1 MQITSPGW
9 WTDNGKQEMCPVNK
23 HCKISVSSQDI
34 STLPDLELY
43 LMDTYIPFYVSEV
56 LCITDHLLLMLPGLF
71 LLLFLSLVTIWLHVP
86 ICCLKDAVTEL
97 SKEFQEA
104 GEPITDDS
112 TSLHKFSYKLEYLL
126 QFDQKE
132 KATLLGNKKDYWDYF
147 CACLA
152 KVKGANDGIR
162 FVKSISELRTSLGKG
177 RAFIRYSLVHQRLAD
192 TLQQCFMNT
201 KVTSDWFYARSP
213 FLQPKL
219 SSDIVGQLYELTE
232 VQFDLASRGYDL
244 DAAWP
249 TFARRT
255 LATGSSAYL
264 WKPPSR
270 SSSMS
275 SLVSSYLQTQEMVSN
290 FDLNSPLNNEALEGF
305 DEMRLELDQLEVR
318 EKQLQERMQQL
329 DRENQELR
337 AAVSLQEE
345 QLQTERERGR
355 TAAED
360 NVRLTCLVAELQ
372 KQWEVTQAT
381 QNTVKELQTCLQ
393 ALELGAAE
401 KEEDYHTALRRLE
414 SMLQPLAQELK
425 ATRDSLGQ
433 KNQHLASIPD
443 WLAMAQQKADTAP
456 DTKGQQEP
464 IPSDAAREI
473 QELGEKLRA
482 LERERTKVE
491 EVNRQQSAQLEQLV
505 KELQLK
511 EDAWASLERLVKET
525 APLQEELSG
534 KGQEADQL
542 WQRLQELL
550 VHSSSR
556 EQELAEL
563 RREKKQ
569 QQEEKELLEQEV
581 RSLTRQL
588 QFLETQL
595 AQVSQHVSD
604 LEEQKKQ
611 LIQDKDHL
619 SQKVGALERLAGQ
632 PGPELPVA
640 GEKNEALVPVN
651 SSLQEACGKPEEEQ
665 RGLQE
670 AQLDDTKVQEGSQE
684 EELRQANRELEKE
697 LQNVVGRNQLLEGK
711 LQALQADYQAL
722 QQREAAIQGSL
733 ASLEAEQA
741 SIRHLG
747 DQMEASLLAVR
758 KAKEAM
764 KAKVAEKEA
773 TLQSKEGECQQLREE
788 VEQCRQLAEARH
800 RELRA
805 LESQCQQ
812 QTQLIE
818 VLTAEKGQQGVGPP
832 PDNEARELAA
842 QLALSQAQLEVH
854 QGEAERLQAQVVDLQ
869 AKMQAALDDQDKVQ
883 SQLSMAEAVL
893 REHKTLVQQL
903 KEQNEALNRAHVQEL
918 LQCSEREGALQEE
931 RTSKAQQRDEELRA
945 LQKLSQAKCSSKEAQ
960 LEHAELQEQLHR
972 ANTDTAELGI
982 QVCTLTMEKEQVE
995 KALAC
1000 AVQELQ
1006 DAKEAA
1012 SREREGLER
1021 QVAGLQ
1027 QEKESLQEK
1036 LKAAKAAADSLPG
1049 LQAQLTQAEQRA
1061 QSLQEAARQELDTLK
1076 FQLSAEI
1083 MDYQSRLKATQAD
1096 MGEKLSCTSNHLAE
1110 CQAAML
1116 RKDEEGAA
1124 LREDLE
1130 RTQKELEK
1138 ATTKIQEY
1146 YNKLCQEVTNRERND
1161 QKMLADLDDLNRTKK
1176 YLEERLIELLRDKD
1190 ALWQKSDALEFQQK
1204 LSAEDRWLGDTE
1216 ANHCLDCKREFSWMM
1231 RRHHCRICGRIFCY
1245 YCCNNYVLSKH
1256 SAKKERCCRACFQ
1269 KLSEGPGSPDS
1280 AGSGTSQG
1288 EPSPALSP
1296 ASPGPQA
1303 IGGQGANT
1311 DYRPPDDA
1319 VFDIITDE
1327 ELCQIQESGSSLPE
1341 TPTETDSLDPNVAEQ
1356 DTTSTS
1362 LTPEDTEDMPVGQ
1375 DAEICLL
1382 KSGELMIKVPLTVD
1396 EIASFGEGSRELF
1409 VRSSTYSLIPIT
1421 VAEAGLTISWVFS
1434 SDPKSISFSVVFQEA
1449 EDTPLDQCK
1458 VLIPTTRC
1466 NSHKENIQGQLK
1478 VRTPGIY
1485 MLIFDNTFSRF
1496 VSKKVFYHLTVDR
1509 PVIYDGS
1516 DFL

>member
-1 MQITSPGW
+1 MQRASSRESSET
-9 WTDNGKQEMCPVNK
+9 
-23 HCKISVSSQDI
+23 CK
-34 STLPDLELY
+34 
-43 LMDTYIPFYVSEV
+43 
-56 LCITDHLLLMLPGLF
+56 
-71 LLLFLSLVTIWLHVP
+71 
-86 ICCLKDAVTEL
+86 
-97 SKEFQEA
+97 
-104 GEPITDDS
+104 
-112 TSLHKFSYKLEYLL
+112 
-126 QFDQKE
+126 FDQKE

-192 TLQQCFMNT
+192 TLQQCFMNA
-201 KVTSDWFYARSP
+201 KVTSDWYYARSP

-275 SLVSSYLQTQEMVSN
+275 SLMSTYLQTQEMASN

-337 AAVSLQEE
+337 AAVSLQGE

-372 KQWEVTQAT
+372 KQREVTQAT

-401 KEEDYHTALRRLE
+401 KEDYHTALRQLE
-414 SMLQPLAQELK
+414 SLLQPLAQELE
-425 ATRDSLGQ
+425 ATRDSLG
-433 KNQHLASIPD
+433 KRNQHLASIPD
-443 WLAMAQQKADTAP
+443 WLAMAQQKADAAP

-473 QELGEKLRA
+473 QELQEKLRA

-491 EVNRQQSAQLEQLV
+491 EVNRQQSAQLEQLA

-511 EDAWASLERLVKET
+511 EDAQANLERLVKEV

-542 WQRLQELL
+542 WRRLQELL
-550 VHSSSR
+550 AHSSAR
-556 EQELAEL
+556 EEELAEL
-563 RREKKQ
+563 RREEKQ
-569 QQEEKELLEQEV
+569 RQEEKELLEQEV
-581 RSLTRQL
+581 TSLTRQL

-595 AQVSQHVSD
+595 AQVNQHVSD

-611 LIQDKDHL
+611 LIQDKDRL
-619 SQKVGALERLAGQ
+619 SQKVGVLEQLAGQ

-640 GEKNEALVPVN
+640 DEKNETLVPVN
-651 SSLQEACGKPEEEQ
+651 SPLQVACGKPEEEQ
-665 RGLQE
+665 RSLQG

-684 EELRQANRELEKE
+684 AELQQANRELEKE

-747 DQMEASLLAVR
+747 EQMEASLLAVR
-758 KAKEAM
+758 KAKKAM
-764 KAKVAEKEA
+764 KAQVAEKEA
-773 TLQSKEGECQQLREE
+773 ALQSKEGECQQLREE

-800 RELRA
+800 REFRA
-805 LESQCQQ
+805 LESQCHQ

-818 VLTAEKGQQGVGPP
+818 VLTAEKGQQGVSPL
-832 PDNEARELAA
+832 PDSEARELAA
-842 QLALSQAQLEVH
+842 QLAVSQAQLEVH
-854 QGEAERLQAQVVDLQ
+854 QGEAQRLQAQVVDLQ
-869 AKMQAALDDQDKVQ
+869 AKMRAALDDRDKVQ

-893 REHKTLVQQL
+893 SEHKTLVQQL

-918 LQCSEREGALQEE
+918 LQCSEREGMLQEE
-931 RTSKAQQRDEELRA
+931 RAGEAQQREEELRA
-945 LQKLSQAKCSSKEAQ
+945 LQEELSQAKCSSEEAQ
-960 LEHAELQEQLHR
+960 LEHSELQEQLHQ

-982 QVCTLTMEKEQVE
+982 QVCALTMEKEQVE
-995 KALAC
+995 EALAR
-1000 AVQELQ
+1000 AVQELW
-1006 DAKEAA
+1006 DSKEAA
-1012 SREREGLER
+1012 SRERESLEC

-1036 LKAAKAAADSLPG
+1036 LKAAKTAASSLPG
-1049 LQAQLTQAEQRA
+1049 LQAQLAQAEQRA
-1061 QSLQEAARQELDTLK
+1061 QSLQDAAHQELDTLK

-1083 MDYQSRLKATQAD
+1083 MDYQSRLKNAGEECRNLRGQLEEQGRQLQAAEEAVGKLKATQAD

-1116 RKDEEGAA
+1116 RKDQEGAA

-1138 ATTKIQEY
+1138 ASIKIQEY
-1146 YNKLCQEVTNRERND
+1146 YNKLCQEVTDRERND

-1204 LSAEDRWLGDTE
+1204 LSAEERWLGDTE
-1216 ANHCLDCKREFSWMM
+1216 ANHCLDCKREFSWMV

-1245 YCCNNYVLSKH
+1245 YCCNNYVLTKH
-1256 SAKKERCCRACFQ
+1256 GGKKERCCRACFQ

-1280 AGSGTSQG
+1280 TGSGTSQG

-1296 ASPGPQA
+1296 ASAGPQA
-1303 IGGQGANT
+1303 TGHQGAIT

-1382 KSGELMIKVPLTVD
+1382 KSGELMIKVPLTVE

-1449 EDTPLDQCK
+1449 KDTPLDECK

-1478 VRTPGIY
+1478 VRMPGIY

>member
-1 MQITSPGW
+1 MASTSA
-9 WTDNGKQEMCPVNK
+9 E
-23 HCKISVSSQDI
+23 SQLQRI
-34 STLPDLELY
+34 IRDLQ
-43 LMDTYIPFYVSEV
+43 
-56 LCITDHLLLMLPGLF
+56 
-71 LLLFLSLVTIWLHVP
+71 
-86 ICCLKDAVTEL
+86 DAVTEL
-97 SKEFQEA
+97 SKEFKEA

-132 KATLLGNKKDYWDYF
+132 KATLLGNKRDYWDYF

-201 KVTSDWFYARSP
+201 KVTSDWYYARSP

-275 SLVSSYLQTQEMVSN
+275 SLVSSYLQTQEMASN

-305 DEMRLELDQLEVR
+305 DEMRVELDQLEVR
-318 EKQLQERMQQL
+318 EKQLQERVQQL

-337 AAVSLQEE
+337 AAVSMQRE
-345 QLQTERERGR
+345 QLQMERERGC
-355 TAAED
+355 APAED
-360 NVRLTCLVAELQ
+360 SISLTCMAAELQ

-381 QNTVKELQTCLQ
+381 QNMVKELQACLQ

-401 KEEDYHTALRRLE
+401 KKEDYHAALQRLE
-414 SMLQPLAQELK
+414 SMLQPLAQELE
-425 ATRDSLGQ
+425 ATRDTLGR
-433 KNQHLASIPD
+433 KNQHLANIPD
-443 WLAMAQQKADTAP
+443 WLAMAEQKADMAP

-464 IPSDAAREI
+464 IPSDSALEI

-482 LERERTKVE
+482 LEKENTKVQE
-491 EVNRQQSAQLEQLV
+491 LNRQQSAQLEHLA

-511 EDAWASLERLVKET
+511 AEAQASLECLVKEM
-525 APLQEELSG
+525 APLREELSG
-534 KGQEADQL
+534 KGQEAAQL
-542 WQRLQELL
+542 RQQLQESLAHL
-550 VHSSSR
+550 SSL
-556 EQELAEL
+556 EKELAEV
-563 RREKKQ
+563 RREEQQ
-569 QQEEKELLEQEV
+569 QQEEKELLEQEA

-619 SQKVGALERLAGQ
+619 SQKVGMLEQLAGQ
-632 PGPELPVA
+632 PGPELPVVD
-640 GEKNEALVPVN
+640 EKNEALVPLN
-651 SSLQEACGKPEEEQ
+651 SVLQQACKKPEEEEKD
-665 RGLQE
+665 LQE
-670 AQLDDTKVQEGSQE
+670 EQMDNTKVQGCNQE
-684 EELRQANRELEKE
+684 EELRQANKELEKE
-697 LQNVVGRNQLLEGK
+697 LQEVLGRNQLLEGK
-711 LQALQADYQAL
+711 LQALQADYQTL

-741 SIRHLG
+741 SIRNLG
-747 DQMEASLLAVR
+747 EHMEASLLAIR
-758 KAKEAM
+758 KAKETM
-764 KAKVAEKEA
+764 RTQMAEKEA
-773 TLQSKEGECQQLREE
+773 ALQSKEDECRQLREE
-788 VEQCRQLAEARH
+788 VQQCRQLAEARH
-800 RELRA
+800 RELKT
-805 LESQCQQ
+805 LENQCHQ
-812 QTQLIE
+812 QTQPIE
-818 VLTAEKGQQGVGPP
+818 ALTAEKGQQGLAPHQ
-832 PDNEARELAA
+832 DDATHELAS
-842 QLALSQAQLEVH
+842 QQALSQAQLEVH
-854 QGEAERLQAQVVDLQ
+854 QGEARRLQAEVADLQ
-869 AKMQAALDDQDKVQ
+869 TKLWAALDDKDKVQ
-883 SQLSMAEAVL
+883 SQLSVAEEVL

-918 LQCSEREGALQEE
+918 LQCSEREGVLQEE
-931 RTSKAQQRDEELRA
+931 RASEAQQREEELWA
-945 LQKLSQAKCSSKEAQ
+945 LRVELSQAKCSSKEAQ

-982 QVCTLTMEKEQVE
+982 QVCALTAEKEQVE
-995 KALAC
+995 GALAC
-1000 AVQELQ
+1000 VAQELRNS
-1006 DAKEAA
+1006 KEVA

-1036 LKAAKAAADSLPG
+1036 LEAAEKAASLLPG
-1049 LQAQLTQAEQRA
+1049 LQAQLAQAEQRA
-1061 QSLQEAARQELDTLK
+1061 QSLQEAAHQELDTLK

-1083 MDYQSRLKATQAD
+1083 MDYQSRLKTSGEECTSLRGRLEEQSRQLEAAEGAVGKLKAAQAD
-1096 MGEKLSCTSNHLAE
+1096 MEEKLSCTSNHLAE
-1110 CQAAML
+1110 CQATML
-1116 RKDEEGAA
+1116 RKDTEGAA

-1138 ATTKIQEY
+1138 ATVKIQEY
-1146 YNKLCQEVTNRERND
+1146 YNKLCEEVTNREKSD
-1161 QKMLADLDDLNRTKK
+1161 EKMLADLDDLNRTKK

-1204 LSAEDRWLGDTE
+1204 LSAEERWVGDTE
-1216 ANHCLDCKREFSWMM
+1216 ANHCLDCKREFSWMV

-1245 YCCNNYVLSKH
+1245 YCCNNYVMTKH
-1256 SAKKERCCRACFQ
+1256 SNKKERCCRACFR
-1269 KLSEGPGSPDS
+1269 KLSEGRGSPDS
-1280 AGSGTSQG
+1280 TGSATSQG
-1288 EPSPALSP
+1288 EPSPTVSP
-1296 ASPGPQA
+1296 AHTGPQPT
-1303 IGGQGANT
+1303 GGQGANT
-1311 DYRPPDDA
+1311 DCRPPDDA

-1356 DTTSTS
+1356 DTTSNS
-1362 LTPEDTEDMPVGQ
+1362 VTPEDTEDVPVGQ

-1382 KSGELMIKVPLTVD
+1382 KSGELMIKLPLTVE
-1396 EIASFGEGSRELF
+1396 EITNFGEGNRELF

>member
-1 MQITSPGW
+1 MASTSA
-9 WTDNGKQEMCPVNK
+9 E
-23 HCKISVSSQDI
+23 SQLQRI
-34 STLPDLELY
+34 IRDLQ
-43 LMDTYIPFYVSEV
+43 
-56 LCITDHLLLMLPGLF
+56 
-71 LLLFLSLVTIWLHVP
+71 
-86 ICCLKDAVTEL
+86 DAVTEL
-97 SKEFQEA
+97 SNEFKET

-132 KATLLGNKKDYWDYF
+132 KATLLGSKKDYWDYF

-152 KVKGANDGIR
+152 KVKGVNDGIR

-201 KVTSDWFYARSP
+201 KVTSDWYYARSP
-213 FLQPKL
+213 FLKPKL

-275 SLVSSYLQTQEMVSN
+275 SLVSSYLQTQEMASS
-290 FDLNSPLNNEALEGF
+290 FDLSSPLNNEALEGF
-305 DEMRLELDQLEVR
+305 DEMRLELDQLEMR
-318 EKQLQERMQQL
+318 EKQLQERVQQL

-337 AAVSLQEE
+337 AAVSTQGE
-345 QLQTERERGR
+345 QLQVEKERGHS
-355 TAAED
+355 AAED
-360 NVRLTCLVAELQ
+360 NIRLMGLLAELQ

-381 QNTVKELQTCLQ
+381 QNTVKELQMCLQ
-393 ALELGAAE
+393 ALELGAAS
-401 KEEDYHTALRRLE
+401 KEDGHSTLRQLE
-414 SMLQPLAQELK
+414 AMLQPLAQELE
-425 ATRDSLGQ
+425 AARDSLG
-433 KNQHLASIPD
+433 KKDHLLTSLSN
-443 WLAMAQQKADTAP
+443 WLARAEQKADPAL
-456 DTKGQQEP
+456 DTKWQQEHMP
-464 IPSDAAREI
+464 TDSTLKIK
-473 QELGEKLRA
+473 ELGEKLQA
-482 LERERTKVE
+482 LERESTKVQE
-491 EVNRQQSAQLEQLV
+491 LNRQQSAQLEQLA

-511 EDAWASLERLVKET
+511 EEARAGLERRVKEV
-525 APLQEELSG
+525 ALLQEELSG
-534 KGQEADQL
+534 KGQEVAQL
-542 WQRLQELL
+542 RRQLQESLAHL
-550 VHSSSR
+550 STL
-556 EQELAEL
+556 EEELAQVRQEEQ
-563 RREKKQ
+563 RRR
-569 QQEEKELLEQEV
+569 EEKELLEQEA
-581 RSLTRQL
+581 RSLTWQL
-588 QFLETQL
+588 QLLETQL

-619 SQKVGALERLAGQ
+619 NQKVGMLERLAEQ
-632 PGPELPVA
+632 PGAERPVTS
-640 GEKNEALVPVN
+640 ERSE
-651 SSLQEACGKPEEEQ
+651 SLGPLHSTLQQASEKPEEGQ
-665 RGLQE
+665 QCVPKGQMDNT
-670 AQLDDTKVQEGSQE
+670 QGQGGTQE
-684 EELRQANRELEKE
+684 EELQQANRELQKE
-697 LQNVVGRNQLLEGK
+697 LQNMVERNQLLEGK

-722 QQREAAIQGSL
+722 QQRESAIQGSL

-764 KAKVAEKEA
+764 KAQVAEKEA
-773 TLQSKEGECQQLREE
+773 ALQNKEGECQQLRKEA
-788 VEQCRQLAEARH
+788 EQCRQLAEAQNQ
-800 RELRA
+800 ELRA
-805 LESQCQQ
+805 LESQCHQ

-818 VLTAEKGQQGVGPP
+818 TLTTKEGQQGLNLPRDDTV
-832 PDNEARELAA
+832 
-842 QLALSQAQLEVH
+842 QLAVSQAQLEVH
-854 QGEAERLQAQVVDLQ
+854 QGEAQRLQAKVVELQ
-869 AKMQAALDDQDKVQ
+869 AKLQAALDDQDKMQ
-883 SQLSMAEAVL
+883 SQLCVAEAVL
-893 REHKTLVQQL
+893 SEHKTLVQQL
-903 KEQNEALNRAHVQEL
+903 KEQNEALNRTHVQEL

-931 RTSKAQQRDEELRA
+931 KADEAQQRQRELQA
-945 LQKLSQAKCSSKEAQ
+945 LREALSQAKCSSEEAQ

-982 QVCTLTMEKEQVE
+982 QVCALTAEKERVE
-995 KALAC
+995 GALAC
-1000 AVQELQ
+1000 ATQELR
-1006 DAKEAA
+1006 DSKEAA
-1012 SREREGLER
+1012 SRERDSLQR

-1027 QEKESLQEK
+1027 QEKENLQEK
-1036 LKAAKAAADSLPG
+1036 LKAAEESASSLPG
-1049 LQAQLTQAEQRA
+1049 LQAQLAQAEQQA
-1061 QSLQEAARQELDTLK
+1061 QSLREAAQQEHDTLK

-1083 MDYQSRLKATQAD
+1083 MDYQSRLKSSSEECKGLRAQLEERGRQLQAAEEAVGKLKASQAD
-1096 MGEKLSCTSNHLAE
+1096 MGQKLSFTNNRLSE

-1116 RKDEEGAA
+1116 NKDKEGAA
-1124 LREDLE
+1124 LRENLE

-1138 ATTKIQEY
+1138 ATAKIQEY
-1146 YNKLCQEVTNRERND
+1146 YDKLCQEVKDRERND

-1204 LSAEDRWLGDTE
+1204 LSAEERWLGDTE
-1216 ANHCLDCKREFSWMM
+1216 ANHCHDCKREFSWMV

-1245 YCCNNYVLSKH
+1245 YCCNNYVLIKH
-1256 SAKKERCCRACFQ
+1256 SGKKERCCRACFR
-1269 KLSEGPGSPDS
+1269 KFSEGPGSPDS
-1280 AGSGTSQG
+1280 TGSGTSQG
-1288 EPSPALSP
+1288 EPSPVLSP
-1296 ASPGPQA
+1296 SQAGPQA
-1303 IGGQGANT
+1303 IGSQGTNSEF
-1311 DYRPPDDA
+1311 RPPDDA

-1341 TPTETDSLDPNVAEQ
+1341 TPTETDSFDPNVAEQ
-1356 DTTSTS
+1356 DSTSNS
-1362 LTPEDTEDMPVGQ
+1362 LTPEDSEDMPVGQ

-1382 KSGELMIKVPLTVD
+1382 KSGELMIKLPLTVE
-1396 EIASFGEGSRELF
+1396 EIANFGEGNRELF

-1421 VAEAGLTISWVFS
+1421 VNEAGLTISWVFS
-1434 SDPKSISFSVVFQEA
+1434 SDPKSISFSVVFREA

-1485 MLIFDNTFSRF
+1485 MLVFDNTFSRF
-1496 VSKKVFYHLTVDR
+1496 VSKKVFYHLAVDR

-1516 DFL
+1516 DFP

>member
-1 MQITSPGW
+1 MASTSA
-9 WTDNGKQEMCPVNK
+9 E
-23 HCKISVSSQDI
+23 SQLQRI
-34 STLPDLELY
+34 IRDLQ
-43 LMDTYIPFYVSEV
+43 
-56 LCITDHLLLMLPGLF
+56 
-71 LLLFLSLVTIWLHVP
+71 
-86 ICCLKDAVTEL
+86 DAVTEL
-97 SKEFQEA
+97 SREFKEA

-152 KVKGANDGIR
+152 KVKGANDGVR
-162 FVKSISELRTSLGKG
+162 FVRSISELRTSLGKG

-201 KVTSDWFYARSP
+201 KVTSDWYYARSP
-213 FLQPKL
+213 FLKPKL
-219 SSDIVGQLYELTE
+219 SSDIVGQLYELTD

-255 LATGSSAYL
+255 LGTGSSAYL
-264 WKPPSR
+264 WRPPSR

-275 SLVSSYLQTQEMVSN
+275 SLVSSYLQTQEMASN
-290 FDLNSPLNNEALEGF
+290 LDLSNPLNNEALEGF
-305 DEMRLELDQLEVR
+305 DDMRLELDQLEVR

-337 AAVSLQEE
+337 AAVSLQGE
-345 QLQTERERGR
+345 QLQVEKDRGR
-355 TAAED
+355 AAAED
-360 NVRLTCLVAELQ
+360 NLRLAGMVAALQ

-381 QNTVKELQTCLQ
+381 ENTVKELQACLQ
-393 ALELGAAE
+393 ALGLGAAE
-401 KEEDYHTALRRLE
+401 KEEDYHSALRRLE
-414 SMLQPLAQELK
+414 CMLRPLAWELK
-425 ATRDSLGQ
+425 ATRDSLGS
-433 KNQHLASIPD
+433 KEQHSADVPD
-443 WLAMAQQKADTAP
+443 QLGVAKQKADTNA
-456 DTKGQQEP
+456 KGQQEHSP
-464 IPSDAAREI
+464 NDLALEI
-473 QELGEKLRA
+473 QELGEKLQA
-482 LERERTKVE
+482 LEGEHTQVQE
-491 EVNRQQSAQLEQLV
+491 LSRQQSAQLEQLA

-511 EDAWASLERLVKET
+511 EEARASLERLVEEM
-525 APLQEELSG
+525 APLREELSL
-534 KGQEADQL
+534 KGQEAAQL
-542 WQRLQELL
+542 HCQLQESLARL
-550 VHSSSR
+550 SFL
-556 EQELAEL
+556 EEELAEV
-563 RREKKQ
+563 RREEQ
-569 QQEEKELLEQEV
+569 RQQEEKELLEQEAG
-581 RSLTRQL
+581 SLTRQL
-588 QFLETQL
+588 QLLETQL
-595 AQVSQHVSD
+595 TQVSQHVSD

-619 SQKVGALERLAGQ
+619 SQKVGMLERLAVQ
-632 PGPELPVA
+632 PGPDLPVA
-640 GEKNEALVPVN
+640 GEKSETL
-651 SSLQEACGKPEEEQ
+651 SSPLQWACEKLEEDQ

-670 AQLDDTKVQEGSQE
+670 GQTDDPKMQGGSQE
-684 EELRQANRELEKE
+684 ERLQQANRELEKE
-697 LQNVVGRNQLLEGK
+697 LQSVAERNQLLEDK

-733 ASLEAEQA
+733 TSLESEQA
-741 SIRHLG
+741 SIRHMG
-747 DQMEASLLAVR
+747 DQMEASLLAVKR
-758 KAKEAM
+758 AKETMRAHI
-764 KAKVAEKEA
+764 AEKEA
-773 TLQSKEGECQQLREE
+773 ALQSKEAECQQLQEQM
-788 VEQCRQLAEARH
+788 EQCRQLAEARAG
-800 RELRA
+800 ELRA
-805 LESQCQQ
+805 LKGQCRQ
-812 QTQLIE
+812 QTHLIE
-818 VLTAEKGQQGVGPP
+818 TLTADKGHQGLSPP
-832 PDNEARELAA
+832 QDHTPQELAA
-842 QLALSQAQLEVH
+842 QLALSQVQLEIH
-854 QGEAERLQAQVVDLQ
+854 QGEAQRLQVGMVDLQ
-869 AKMQAALDDQDKVQ
+869 AKLKAALGDQEKVQ
-883 SQLSMAEAVL
+883 SQLSVTEAAL
-893 REHKTLVQQL
+893 REHKALVQQL

-918 LQCSEREGALQEE
+918 LQCSEREGTLQEE
-931 RTSKAQQRDEELRA
+931 RAGEAQWREEELQA
-945 LQKLSQAKCSSKEAQ
+945 LREELCQAKCSSEEAQ

-982 QVCTLTMEKEQVE
+982 QVCVLTAEKERME
-995 KALAC
+995 GALAH

-1012 SREREGLER
+1012 SREREGLEH
-1021 QVAGLQ
+1021 QVAELQ

-1036 LKAAKAAADSLPG
+1036 LKVAKEAASSLPG
-1049 LQAQLTQAEQRA
+1049 LQAQLAQTEQQA
-1061 QSLQEAARQELDTLK
+1061 QSLRETACQELDTLK
-1076 FQLSAEI
+1076 FQLSTEI
-1083 MDYQSRLKATQAD
+1083 MDYQSKLKTSSEECRSLRGQLEERGRQLQAAEEAVEKLKAAQAD
-1096 MGEKLSCTSNHLAE
+1096 MGEQLSRTSKHLAE
-1110 CQAAML
+1110 CQAAVL

-1124 LREDLE
+1124 LRRDLD
-1130 RTQKELEK
+1130 RTQKELEEAK
-1138 ATTKIQEY
+1138 TKIQEY
-1146 YNKLCQEVTNRERND
+1146 YDRLCQETRDREKND

-1204 LSAEDRWLGDTE
+1204 LSAEEKWLGDTE
-1216 ANHCLDCKREFSWMM
+1216 ANHCLDCKREFSWMV

-1256 SAKKERCCRACFQ
+1256 SGKRERCCRACFQ
-1269 KLSEGPGSPDS
+1269 KLSQGPGSPDS
-1280 AGSGTSQG
+1280 TGSGTSQG
-1288 EPSPALSP
+1288 EPSPTPSP
-1296 ASPGPQA
+1296 AQA
-1303 IGGQGANT
+1303 GLQASGGQGANA
-1311 DYRPPDDA
+1311 DCRPPDDA

-1341 TPTETDSLDPNVAEQ
+1341 TPTETDSLEPNVAEQ
-1356 DTTSTS
+1356 DTTSNS

-1382 KSGELMIKVPLTVD
+1382 KSGELMIKLPLTVE
-1396 EIASFGEGSRELF
+1396 EIANFGEGNRELF

-1434 SDPKSISFSVVFQEA
+1434 SDPKSISFSVVFREA

-1516 DFL
+1516 DFP

>member
-1 MQITSPGW
+1 MASTSA
-9 WTDNGKQEMCPVNK
+9 E
-23 HCKISVSSQDI
+23 SQLQRI
-34 STLPDLELY
+34 IRDLQ
-43 LMDTYIPFYVSEV
+43 
-56 LCITDHLLLMLPGLF
+56 
-71 LLLFLSLVTIWLHVP
+71 
-86 ICCLKDAVTEL
+86 DAVTEL
-97 SKEFQEA
+97 SREFKEA

-152 KVKGANDGIR
+152 KVKGANDGVR
-162 FVKSISELRTSLGKG
+162 FVRSISELRTSLGKG

-201 KVTSDWFYARSP
+201 KVTSDWYYARSP
-213 FLQPKL
+213 FLKPKL
-219 SSDIVGQLYELTE
+219 SSDIVGQLYELTD

-255 LATGSSAYL
+255 LGTGSSAYL
-264 WKPPSR
+264 WRPPSR

-275 SLVSSYLQTQEMVSN
+275 SLVSSYLQTQEMASN
-290 FDLNSPLNNEALEGF
+290 LDLSNPLNNEALEGF
-305 DEMRLELDQLEVR
+305 DDMRLELDQLEVR

-337 AAVSLQEE
+337 AAVSLQGE
-345 QLQTERERGR
+345 QLQVEKDRGR
-355 TAAED
+355 AAAED
-360 NVRLTCLVAELQ
+360 NLRLAGMVAALQ

-381 QNTVKELQTCLQ
+381 ENTVKELQACLQ
-393 ALELGAAE
+393 ALGLGAAE
-401 KEEDYHTALRRLE
+401 KEEDYHSALRRLE
-414 SMLQPLAQELK
+414 CMLRPLAWELK
-425 ATRDSLGQ
+425 ATRDSLGS
-433 KNQHLASIPD
+433 KEQHSADVPD
-443 WLAMAQQKADTAP
+443 QLGVAKQKADTNA
-456 DTKGQQEP
+456 KGQQEHSP
-464 IPSDAAREI
+464 NDLALEI
-473 QELGEKLRA
+473 QELGEKLQA
-482 LERERTKVE
+482 LEGEHTQVQE
-491 EVNRQQSAQLEQLV
+491 LSRQQSAQLEQLA

-511 EDAWASLERLVKET
+511 EEARASLERLVEEM
-525 APLQEELSG
+525 APLREELSL
-534 KGQEADQL
+534 KGQEAAQL
-542 WQRLQELL
+542 HCQLQESLARL
-550 VHSSSR
+550 SFL
-556 EQELAEL
+556 EEELAEV
-563 RREKKQ
+563 RREEQ
-569 QQEEKELLEQEV
+569 RQQEEKELLEQEAG
-581 RSLTRQL
+581 SLTRQL
-588 QFLETQL
+588 QLLETQL
-595 AQVSQHVSD
+595 TQVSQHVSD

-619 SQKVGALERLAGQ
+619 SQKVGMLERLAVQ
-632 PGPELPVA
+632 PGPDLPVA
-640 GEKNEALVPVN
+640 GEKSETL
-651 SSLQEACGKPEEEQ
+651 SSPLQWACEKLEEDQ

-670 AQLDDTKVQEGSQE
+670 GQTDDPKMQGGSQE
-684 EELRQANRELEKE
+684 ERLQQANRELEKE
-697 LQNVVGRNQLLEGK
+697 LQSVAERNQLLEDK

-733 ASLEAEQA
+733 TSLESEQA
-741 SIRHLG
+741 SIRHMG
-747 DQMEASLLAVR
+747 DQMEASLLAVKR
-758 KAKEAM
+758 AKETMRAHI
-764 KAKVAEKEA
+764 AEKEA
-773 TLQSKEGECQQLREE
+773 ALQSKEAECQQLQEQM
-788 VEQCRQLAEARH
+788 EQCRQLAEARAG
-800 RELRA
+800 ELRA
-805 LESQCQQ
+805 LKGQCRQ
-812 QTQLIE
+812 QTHLIE
-818 VLTAEKGQQGVGPP
+818 TLTADKGHQGLSPP
-832 PDNEARELAA
+832 QDHTPQELAA
-842 QLALSQAQLEVH
+842 QLALSQVQLEIH
-854 QGEAERLQAQVVDLQ
+854 QGEAQRLQVGMVDLQ
-869 AKMQAALDDQDKVQ
+869 AKLKAALGDQEKVQ
-883 SQLSMAEAVL
+883 SQLSVTEAAL
-893 REHKTLVQQL
+893 REHKALVQQL

-918 LQCSEREGALQEE
+918 LQCSEREGTLQEE
-931 RTSKAQQRDEELRA
+931 RAGEAQWREEELQA
-945 LQKLSQAKCSSKEAQ
+945 LREELCQAKCSSEEAQ

-982 QVCTLTMEKEQVE
+982 QVCVLTAEKERME
-995 KALAC
+995 GALAH

-1012 SREREGLER
+1012 SREREGLEH
-1021 QVAGLQ
+1021 QVAELQ

-1036 LKAAKAAADSLPG
+1036 LKAA
-1049 LQAQLTQAEQRA
+1049 
-1061 QSLQEAARQELDTLK
+1061 
-1076 FQLSAEI
+1076 
-1083 MDYQSRLKATQAD
+1083 QAD
-1096 MGEKLSCTSNHLAE
+1096 MGEQLSRTSKHLAE
-1110 CQAAML
+1110 CQAAVL

-1124 LREDLE
+1124 LRRDLD
-1130 RTQKELEK
+1130 RTQKELEEAK
-1138 ATTKIQEY
+1138 TKIQEY
-1146 YNKLCQEVTNRERND
+1146 YDRLCQETRDREKND

-1204 LSAEDRWLGDTE
+1204 LSAEEKWLGDTE
-1216 ANHCLDCKREFSWMM
+1216 ANHCLDCKREFSWMV

-1256 SAKKERCCRACFQ
+1256 SGKRERCCRACFQ
-1269 KLSEGPGSPDS
+1269 KLSQGPGSPDS
-1280 AGSGTSQG
+1280 TGSGTSQG
-1288 EPSPALSP
+1288 EPSPTPSP
-1296 ASPGPQA
+1296 AQA
-1303 IGGQGANT
+1303 GLQASGGQGANA
-1311 DYRPPDDA
+1311 DCRPPDDA

-1341 TPTETDSLDPNVAEQ
+1341 TPTETDSLEPNVAEQ
-1356 DTTSTS
+1356 DTTSNS

-1382 KSGELMIKVPLTVD
+1382 KSGELMIKLPLTVE
-1396 EIASFGEGSRELF
+1396 EIANFGEGNRELF

-1434 SDPKSISFSVVFQEA
+1434 SDPKSISFSVVFREA

-1516 DFL
+1516 DFP

>member
-1 MQITSPGW
+1 MASTSA
-9 WTDNGKQEMCPVNK
+9 E
-23 HCKISVSSQDI
+23 SQLQRI
-34 STLPDLELY
+34 IRDLQ
-43 LMDTYIPFYVSEV
+43 
-56 LCITDHLLLMLPGLF
+56 
-71 LLLFLSLVTIWLHVP
+71 
-86 ICCLKDAVTEL
+86 DAVTEL
-97 SKEFQEA
+97 SREFKEA

-152 KVKGANDGIR
+152 KVKGANDGVR
-162 FVKSISELRTSLGKG
+162 FVRSISELRTSLGKG

-201 KVTSDWFYARSP
+201 KVTSDWYYARSP
-213 FLQPKL
+213 FLKPKL
-219 SSDIVGQLYELTE
+219 SSDIVGQLYELTD

-255 LATGSSAYL
+255 LGTGSSAYL
-264 WKPPSR
+264 WRPPSR

-275 SLVSSYLQTQEMVSN
+275 SLVSSYLQTQDMTSN
-290 FDLNSPLNNEALEGF
+290 LDLSNPLNNEALEGF
-305 DEMRLELDQLEVR
+305 DDMRLELDQLEVR

-337 AAVSLQEE
+337 AAVSLQGE
-345 QLQTERERGR
+345 QLQVEKDRGR
-355 TAAED
+355 AAAED
-360 NVRLTCLVAELQ
+360 NLRLAGMVAALQ

-381 QNTVKELQTCLQ
+381 ENTVKELQTCLQ
-393 ALELGAAE
+393 ALGLGAAE
-401 KEEDYHTALRRLE
+401 KEEDYHSALRRLE
-414 SMLQPLAQELK
+414 CMLQPLAWELK
-425 ATRDSLGQ
+425 ATRDSLGS
-433 KNQHLASIPD
+433 KEQHSADVPD
-443 WLAMAQQKADTAP
+443 QLGVAKQKADTNAE
-456 DTKGQQEP
+456 GQQEHGP
-464 IPSDAAREI
+464 NDLALEI
-473 QELGEKLRA
+473 QKLGEKLQA
-482 LERERTKVE
+482 LEGEHTQVQE
-491 EVNRQQSAQLEQLV
+491 LSRQQSAQLEQLT

-511 EDAWASLERLVKET
+511 EEARASLERLVEEM
-525 APLQEELSG
+525 APLREELSL
-534 KGQEADQL
+534 KGQEAAQL
-542 WQRLQELL
+542 HCQLQESLARL
-550 VHSSSR
+550 SFL
-556 EQELAEL
+556 EEELAEV
-563 RREKKQ
+563 RREEQ
-569 QQEEKELLEQEV
+569 RQQEEKELLEQEAG
-581 RSLTRQL
+581 SLTRQL
-588 QFLETQL
+588 QLLETQL
-595 AQVSQHVSD
+595 TQVSQHVSD

-619 SQKVGALERLAGQ
+619 SQKVGMLERLAVQ
-632 PGPELPVA
+632 PGPDLPVA
-640 GEKNEALVPVN
+640 GEKTETL
-651 SSLQEACGKPEEEQ
+651 SSPLQRACEKLEEDQ

-670 AQLDDTKVQEGSQE
+670 GQTDDLKMQGGSQE
-684 EELRQANRELEKE
+684 ERLQQANRELEKE
-697 LQNVVGRNQLLEGK
+697 LQSVVERNQLLEDK

-733 ASLEAEQA
+733 TSLESEQA
-741 SIRHLG
+741 SIRHMG
-747 DQMEASLLAVR
+747 DQMEASLLAVK
-758 KAKEAM
+758 KAKETMRAHI
-764 KAKVAEKEA
+764 AEKEA
-773 TLQSKEGECQQLREE
+773 ALQSKEAECQQLREQM
-788 VEQCRQLAEARH
+788 EQCRQLAEARAG
-800 RELRA
+800 ELRA
-805 LESQCQQ
+805 LEGQCRQ
-812 QTQLIE
+812 QTHLIE
-818 VLTAEKGQQGVGPP
+818 TLTADKGHQGLSPP
-832 PDNEARELAA
+832 QDHTPQELSA
-842 QLALSQAQLEVH
+842 QLALSQVQLEIH
-854 QGEAERLQAQVVDLQ
+854 QGEAQRLQVGMVDLQ
-869 AKMQAALDDQDKVQ
+869 AKLKAALGDQEKVQ
-883 SQLSMAEAVL
+883 SQLSVTEAAL
-893 REHKTLVQQL
+893 REHKALVQQL

-918 LQCSEREGALQEE
+918 LQCSEREGTLQEE
-931 RTSKAQQRDEELRA
+931 RTGEAQWREEELQA
-945 LQKLSQAKCSSKEAQ
+945 LREELCHAKCSSEEAQ

-982 QVCTLTMEKEQVE
+982 QVCVLTAEKERME
-995 KALAC
+995 GALAH

-1012 SREREGLER
+1012 SREREGLKH
-1021 QVAGLQ
+1021 QVAELQ

-1036 LKAAKAAADSLPG
+1036 LKAA
-1049 LQAQLTQAEQRA
+1049 
-1061 QSLQEAARQELDTLK
+1061 
-1076 FQLSAEI
+1076 
-1083 MDYQSRLKATQAD
+1083 QAD
-1096 MGEKLSCTSNHLAE
+1096 MGEQLSRTSKHLAE
-1110 CQAAML
+1110 CQAAVL

-1124 LREDLE
+1124 LRRDLD
-1130 RTQKELEK
+1130 RTQKELEEAK
-1138 ATTKIQEY
+1138 TKIQEY
-1146 YNKLCQEVTNRERND
+1146 YNRLCQETRDREKND

-1204 LSAEDRWLGDTE
+1204 LSAEERWLGDTE
-1216 ANHCLDCKREFSWMM
+1216 ANHCLDCKREFSWMV

-1256 SAKKERCCRACFQ
+1256 SGKRERCCRACFQ
-1269 KLSEGPGSPDS
+1269 KLSQGPGSPDS
-1280 AGSGTSQG
+1280 TGSGTSQG
-1288 EPSPALSP
+1288 EPSPTPSP
-1296 ASPGPQA
+1296 AQA
-1303 IGGQGANT
+1303 GLQASGGQGANT
-1311 DYRPPDDA
+1311 DCRPPDDA

-1341 TPTETDSLDPNVAEQ
+1341 TPTETDSLEPNVAEQ
-1356 DTTSTS
+1356 DTTSNS

-1382 KSGELMIKVPLTVD
+1382 KSGELMIKLPLTVE
-1396 EIASFGEGSRELF
+1396 EIANFGEGNRELF

-1434 SDPKSISFSVVFQEA
+1434 SDPKSISFSVVFREA

-1516 DFL
+1516 DFP